1 MSQFLIVVYLVTGE
15 FASFLIPQP
24 VTYTQCKTIAI
35 HLLKDHMKQVE
46 AYGCVKF
53 TGETT

>member
-24 VTYTQCKTIAI
+24 VTYTQCKTIAT
-35 HLLKDHMKQVE
+35 HLLKEHMKQVE

-53 TGETT
+53 TGEST